1 MDFNSIFEKFNLDS
15 FNLDAFKLDN
25 FDMSAFDMSQ
35 ITDATKDAIDSV
47 LKINETLTTR
57 TEQIFRLS
65 TDIANDAV
73 ESSLNQLKALTD
85 VKKPE
90 DFIESQMSFASD
102 SSKKA
107 VENGQKVVDLLMEAQ
122 TEIGTLVQDSISKK

>member
-1 MDFNSIFEKFNLDS
+1 MDFNSILEKFNIDS
-15 FNLDAFKLDN
+15 FNLDAFKFEN
-25 FDMSAFDMSQ
+25 FDMSQ

-47 LKINETLTTR
+47 LKINETVSSR
-57 TEQIFRLS
+57 AEQIFRLS

-85 VKKPE
+85 IKKPE
-90 DFIESQMSFASD
+90 EFLESQMNFASD

-122 TEIGTLVQDSISKK
+122 TELGTLVQDSIAKK